1 MYPLTGCPQHSFL
14 MSDLRDIE
22 GFWKRLLQ
30 ADRRGFPATCCTFS
44 QVDKDVGKK
53 ELYSMGLQDS
63 HAYTLIGAKEIV

>member
-1 MYPLTGCPQHSFL
+1 
-14 MSDLRDIE
+14 MSDLRDID

-44 QVDKDVGKK
+44 KVDKDVGKK